1 VTHIA
6 PPSTAPAKEFWL
18 PFIAL
23 VVAPL
28 GGCAGPSWRDAA
40 VEAWQS
46 PATWV
51 PAAAAATFWITGADT
66 GVSDWVKQHTPVF
79 GSEESAREWSDDLR
93 FWANRLMNV
102 SQVAYFIDA
111 EETSKPLGQALLGY
125 AAAITATEAGLLIK
139 QASHRP
145 RPSGAAY
152 SPSFP
157 SQHAARSFAYTATM
171 KQTFIAANRDD
182 ALSKSIMALSWATS
196 YGTAWARVEA
206 GAHYPSDVLAG
217 AALGNFTA
225 LFLQKVM
232 LPHDSPLYFSYDPL
246 SSTMMGGV
254 AYEF

>member
-1 VTHIA
+1 MG
-6 PPSTAPAKEFWL
+6 FWL
-18 PFIAL
+18 PFLAL
-23 VVAPL
+23 MVAPL
-28 GGCAGPSWRDAA
+28 GGCAGSSWQDAA
-40 VEAWQS
+40 QEAWQS

-66 GVSDWVKQHTPVF
+66 GVSDWARQQTPVF
-79 GSEESAREWSDDLR
+79 GSEENAGKWSNDLR

-111 EETSKPLGQALLGY
+111 EETSRPLRQALLGH
-125 AAAITATEAGLLIK
+125 AAAITATEAGLWIK
-139 QASHRP
+139 KTTDRT
-145 RPSGAAY
+145 RPSGAAN

-157 SQHAARSFAYTATM
+157 SQHAARSFAYTATTQ
-171 KQTFIAANRDD
+171 QTFIAANRDD
-182 ALSKSIMALSWATS
+182 AFSKSIMALSWATS

-225 LFLQKVM
+225 IFLQKVL
-232 LPHDSPLYFSYDPL
+232 LPHKSPIYFNYDPL
-246 SSTMMGGV
+246 SSTVLGGV